1 MKENNYYA
9 LIAAYYLSRFD
20 KKGLENL
27 GYGSWKEAFSDIEDK
42 LDVKSTTIKNM
53 RDDYDPL
60 HTNNRVGC
68 IKKIKR

>member
-9 LIAAYYLSRFD
+9 LITAYYLSRFD

-27 GYGSWKEAFSDIEDK
+27 GYGSWKEAFSDIENK

-53 RDDYDPL
+53 RDD
-60 HTNNRVGC
+60 
-68 IKKIKR
+68 